1 MSPSPESQALSSQFR
16 DWVERLTIP
25 EHDLEDLR
33 GRLDR
38 VRLPEAETVQDGM
51 QGIGSGR
58 LPSLLD
64 AWREHDWRSVERRWN
79 AIPHY
84 RARLDRPDI
93 AFWHVRSPEPGA
105 FRFVLR
111 HGWPGSVLEF
121 ENARA
126 GTIGSMNS
134 AVGG

>member
-1 MSPSPESQALSSQFR
+1 MSPSPKSQALSSQFR

-38 VRLPEAETVQDGM
+38 VPRSRD
-51 QGIGSGR
+51 GSGR
-58 LPSLLD
+58 YASSGLGRLRSLLD

-105 FRFVLR
+105 FPFVLR

-126 GTIGSMNS
+126 GTIGPMNS
-134 AVGG
+134 GAGG